1 MQGKSLLH
9 VSLPIKVFDSKSFLE
24 KCALFTKTA
33 PFFLEKASLIP
44 QTSSENA
51 LDRFKLVVAFA
62 MSSRQFAVQMAKPFN
77 PILGET
83 YQARLGRYQVALE

>member
-1 MQGKSLLH
+1 MQGKSLVN
-9 VSLPIKVFDSKSFLE
+9 VSLPIKVFDSKSFLQ
-24 KCALFTKTA
+24 KCALFMKTA

-44 QTSSENA
+44 QNTPEQV
-51 LDRFKLVVAFA
+51 LERFKLVVAFA
-62 MSSRQFAVQMAKPFN
+62 VSQRQFAVQMKKPFN